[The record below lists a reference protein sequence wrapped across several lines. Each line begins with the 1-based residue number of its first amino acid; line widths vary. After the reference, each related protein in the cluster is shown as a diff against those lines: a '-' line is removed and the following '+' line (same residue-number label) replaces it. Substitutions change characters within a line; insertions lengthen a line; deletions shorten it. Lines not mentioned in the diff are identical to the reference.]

1 MELQQQLLLTE
12 HFVYFFRMLK
22 DHSDVSG
29 IHGQAL
35 DSLRLKL
42 TEVEGQLQREEEAH
56 KRTEVLYNNM
66 IVVDLMKTKNFLK
79 KFCHYTLC

>member
-1 MELQQQLLLTE
+1 
-12 HFVYFFRMLK
+12 MLR

-29 IHGQAL
+29 IHSQAL

-56 KRTEVLYNNM
+56 KRTEV
-66 IVVDLMKTKNFLK
+66 I
-79 KFCHYTLC
+79 CHDFILDFVS